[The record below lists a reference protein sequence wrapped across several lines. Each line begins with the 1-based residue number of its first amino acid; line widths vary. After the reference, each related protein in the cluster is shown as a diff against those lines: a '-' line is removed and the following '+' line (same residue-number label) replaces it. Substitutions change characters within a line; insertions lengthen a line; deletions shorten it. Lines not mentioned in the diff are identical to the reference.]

1 MDRHQVPGILW
12 CYQITHFS
20 GKKQLRCK
28 ISPSIPWWKNSLS
41 SSSWRL
47 WRIAII
53 QLLGL
58 RILGMSSEFGDVKL
72 GTARRGGPS
81 CGFGCFVRGVF
92 HTVFSIQ
99 GGDRFLEWNFNLG
112 FSEKKKQPVFSPTNQ
127 NIQADKRKTPISPE
141 KNMVESNCSQAS
153 HWLKK
158 KLLAT
163 TRWTPKP

>member
-112 FSEKKKQPVFSPTNQ
+112 FSEKKKNNQ
-127 NIQADKRKTPISPE
+127 FFPQQIKIFKQTKEKHPSLQKKTW
-141 KNMVESNCSQAS
+141 SNQTAAKHRIGWRRNC
-153 HWLKK
+153 
-158 KLLAT
+158 
-163 TRWTPKP
+163 